1 MKKLLTVFLSSVLLL
16 GLIACGLASP
26 SEAPHIP
33 DGSDPSATSAL
44 SEAPD
49 VSEALSADTSSEA
62 STVSDDES
70 ISDVST
76 EAPGTLTD
84 VDELPIADA
93 SEVGKKVTVN
103 LALNGKTEEISFVF
117 RRNAETGKE
126 RLVTIENSND
136 SKNVMLLSVYETSL
150 GSGEALCEALE
161 TGTCDAVLAAR
172 VYIDWIEGKYTTNS
186 FHGLMNDTGA
196 DGFVQNPAEADGQCL
211 FGRICRSENVSVAE
225 APALTSDGER
235 SVYLYVADGLD
246 THSQS
251 LAAVWQRIFERFDE
265 KYGLLA
271 LISAD

>member
-1 MKKLLTVFLSSVLLL
+1 MKKLSKALLSSVLSLCL
-16 GLIACGLASP
+16 TACGLASP
-26 SEAPHIP
+26 S
-33 DGSDPSATSAL
+33 
-44 SEAPD
+44 
-49 VSEALSADTSSEA
+49 DTSDYSDGFPEVSNESENTA
-62 STVSDDES
+62 VSDDS
-70 ISDVST
+70 FPNVDDT

-196 DGFVQNPAEADGQCL
+196 DGFVQNPFEANGQCF
-211 FGRICRSENVSVAE
+211 FGLICHSENTAAAESLSLVSN
-225 APALTSDGER
+225 GER
-235 SVYLYVADGLD
+235 SVYLYAADGSDKQLPSIA
-246 THSQS
+246 T
-251 LAAVWQRIFERFDE
+251 VWQRIYERFDE

-271 LISAD
+271 LISVD

>member
-1 MKKLLTVFLSSVLLL
+1 MKKLSKALLSSVLSLCL
-16 GLIACGLASP
+16 TACGLASP
-26 SEAPHIP
+26 S
-33 DGSDPSATSAL
+33 
-44 SEAPD
+44 
-49 VSEALSADTSSEA
+49 DTSDYSDGFPEVSNESENTA
-62 STVSDDES
+62 VSDDS
-70 ISDVST
+70 FPNVDDT

-196 DGFVQNPAEADGQCL
+196 DGFVQNPFEANGQSFSDLFAIQKTRRPPSRFPWYQTGNVPFICMQQTGQTSSRQASRRFGSASTSASTKNTACL
-211 FGRICRSENVSVAE
+211 RSSRWIDMKTPTA
-225 APALTSDGER
+225 
-235 SVYLYVADGLD
+235 
-246 THSQS
+246 
-251 LAAVWQRIFERFDE
+251 
-265 KYGLLA
+265 K
-271 LISAD
+271 

>member
-1 MKKLLTVFLSSVLLL
+1 MKKLSKALLSSVLSLCL
-16 GLIACGLASP
+16 TACGLASP
-26 SEAPHIP
+26 S
-33 DGSDPSATSAL
+33 
-44 SEAPD
+44 
-49 VSEALSADTSSEA
+49 DTSDYSDGFPEVSNESENTA
-62 STVSDDES
+62 VSDDS
-70 ISDVST
+70 FPNVDDT

-196 DGFVQNPAEADGQCL
+196 DGFVQKSV
-211 FGRICRSENVSVAE
+211 RSERAVLFRTYLPFRKHGGRRVAFPGIKRGTFRLSVCSRRVRQA
-225 APALTSDGER
+225 AAKHR
-235 SVYLYVADGLD
+235 DGL
-246 THSQS
+246 
-251 LAAVWQRIFERFDE
+251 AAHLRALRRKIRPACAHLG
-265 KYGLLA
+265 GL
-271 LISAD
+271 I

>member
-16 GLIACGLASP
+16 GLIACGLSSP

-62 STVSDDES
+62 STVSDDEP
-70 ISDVST
+70 IPDVSIA
-76 EAPGTLTD
+76 APGTLTD

-172 VYIDWIEGKYTTNS
+172 VYIDWI
-186 FHGLMNDTGA
+186 
-196 DGFVQNPAEADGQCL
+196 
-211 FGRICRSENVSVAE
+211 
-225 APALTSDGER
+225 
-235 SVYLYVADGLD
+235 
-246 THSQS
+246 
-251 LAAVWQRIFERFDE
+251 
-265 KYGLLA
+265 
-271 LISAD
+271 